1 MTKKLMALI
10 ALAGFAVASVAMAM
24 TTTQAVK
31 EQVDEAKVNAA
42 IDARLHE
49 LLLKTEI
56 EHR

>member
-1 MTKKLMALI
+1 MKKMMALI

-24 TTTQAVK
+24 TTTTAVQ